1 MRLVVGQ
8 GMRPAILGLGV
19 GLGAAY
25 YGGRVMET
33 LIFGV
38 QPRDPLI
45 FAATGVLLV
54 VVTLVATA
62 LPAYRASHVDP
73 VTALRAD

>member
-8 GMRPAILGLGV
+8 GMRPALVGLGV
-19 GLGAAY
+19 GLAAAF

-33 LIFGV
+33 LLFGV
-38 QPRDPLI
+38 QVRDPLI
-45 FAATGVLLV
+45 FGATGVLLV
-54 VVTLVATA
+54 VVALAATV

-73 VTALRAD
+73 VVALRAD

>member
-1 MRLVVGQ
+1 
-8 GMRPAILGLGV
+8 MRPAVVGLGV
-19 GLGAAY
+19 GLAAAF
-25 YGGRVMET
+25 YGGRVMEAI
-33 LIFGV
+33 LFGV

-45 FAATGVLLV
+45 FAATGVLLL